1 MQAGNVNQCPT
12 TEYVN
17 HRARRTDAEP
27 ITYGSIPMVIG
38 FAFEKSWLN
47 KIKSGGFEKIR
58 AAILILTGGNLGGC
72 RHAITGR

>member
-38 FAFEKSWLN
+38 FAFEKSWL
-47 KIKSGGFEKIR
+47 SQEG
-58 AAILILTGGNLGGC
+58 AAALGNQSRRFFSFWRHIGGC
-72 RHAITGR
+72 RHAIMDR